1 MMTWSLPAHHEQTP
15 KKTEY
20 ELVIE
25 ELAQVA
31 TQLTAGTGD
40 QQALKNRR
48 AELIARFYQIKDFKL
63 PD

>member
-1 MMTWSLPAHHEQTP
+1 MMTWSFPAHNEQLP

-31 TQLTAGTGD
+31 TQLTAGTGNQD
-40 QQALKNRR
+40 ALKKKR
-48 AELIARFYQIKDFKL
+48 AELITRFYQLKDFKL